1 MSFDNDQNDFP
12 LPAGKSADRKASNF
26 LPRYFRTPTNKK
38 FLQSTIDQQI
48 SEGVVEKLNSFVG
61 RRSAKARIPDD
72 TYLGDVSTNRENYQF
87 EPAAVYKDELDNL
100 EFYADYNDYIGQL
113 KNFGSTTSN
122 HSPINS
128 QQSYSWDPH
137 IDWDKFVNF
146 REYYWLPLGPDPV
159 AVFGQSK
166 EVVSTFDIST
176 ITDDDNTAYLF
187 TPDGL
192 TRNPTLKLFKGQ
204 TYRIVINCPGHPI
217 AFTTSRDYKDN
228 DPLLDVDIENI
239 STLYTTGIKKYIAD
253 DNQNLVLTDDDYIE
267 EGFIEFTPEEDT
279 PEELFYVSQNDV
291 NMGGL
296 VTVYSIEENTEMD
309 VAAEIIGKL
318 SYTTSTGIE
327 LTNGMKVYF
336 QGDVSPAMYAE
347 GSFYVEGVGKG
358 IRLVSDANLEVP
370 LAFVTEE
377 AVPFDGGKFP
387 FDRYPFEDAATYPA
401 NKDYIVI
408 NRASADRNPWSRYN
422 RWVHRD
428 VIETSAK
435 AAGLEPSFD
444 QTQRAK
450 RPIIEFEAGMKLY
463 QHGNVAKDNV
473 NLVDVTTKDAFS
485 KIEGQE
491 GYIVDG
497 VELTDGMRVVFT
509 ADTDP
514 LVNGKIF
521 QVKFINFGTDE
532 TKTRQISLIE
542 AADSLPADGECV
554 LALQGIKNGGQM
566 FYYENSKW
574 NKSQEKTKINQ
585 APHFDL
591 FDKNKT
597 SFSDPITYKA
607 NTFTGTKFFTYAEGT
622 GANDVELGFP
632 LKYRTITNVGDIVFD
647 FNYSTDT
654 FTYQD
659 EQEVEFT
666 KRTDN
671 SFIQKYDFLHKKIV
685 YENAWKKSYAKSR
698 QGVVRIYDGVT
709 NNLDIDVFD
718 FSKNLEIFTQVFV
731 NGVKKIFNTDYTL
744 QDGPRYKQVRFNK
757 DLKNTDSVVV
767 KIYANADKNNNG
779 FYEIPQNLECN
790 PGNENVT
797 SLTLGEVNSHVESIV
812 QNAFDFT
819 GDFPGR
825 SNLRDMRFQTSLG
838 TRFLQHS
845 GPMNLALYHITNK
858 DSNVVKAIE
867 YAMDEYSKFKQDFI
881 QAAETLGFDGNVKKH
896 VDLIMKKITKDKT
909 SNFCFFTSDMVPFNA
924 SLSTTHVIE
933 YDGEA
938 YFALEKSFDLDT
950 LSNSAVLVYLNDEM
964 LIHGKDYE
972 FENGFV
978 KVNKSLVEDDEIVIY
993 EYENT
998 NGSYVAPTPSKL
1010 GLLPST
1016 RPEKFADGSNNFIR
1030 GHDGSYT
1037 LAYNDYR
1044 DDLLLELEKRIY
1056 NNTKQFYNSEI
1067 LDLHD
1072 FVGGRSRKNN
1082 FTAKEINRVLLKD
1095 FSNWLNKAG
1104 DPNYTENSVYSV
1116 SDEFTYNYSSNN
1128 DEEGNA
1134 LNGYWKG
1141 IYTYFY
1147 DTTRPHLRPW
1157 EMLGF
1162 SDAPTWW
1169 ESVYG
1174 PAPYTSSNTPLWQD
1188 LRDGVIREP
1197 NKPVVYNKKFARKW
1211 LMSQI
1216 PVNEYGELNNP
1227 IEAGIATAIVRDDTQ
1242 SSFKFG
1248 DFAPVENA
1256 WRNSAEYRFALLKSW
1271 VLLEPAKLL
1280 GLGFDIS
1287 RMEKDLAGNIVY
1299 SPTQKRI
1306 ATSDLIFPT
1315 LSDKETTQS
1324 YTSGLVNYI
1333 TNYTKYNKRN
1343 SAESYKT
1350 QLKGLDNQLAFRLA
1364 GFADKN
1370 KLKLVLDSRSPLN
1383 KTSVFVPEENFEIYL
1398 NTTSVQET
1406 AVLSGFIIEKLSN
1419 GRFNIRGYDKTAPV
1433 FKTNPVK
1440 IRTAD
1445 PAITVGG
1452 ISENFVEWNE
1462 NKTYTVGTVVNLDGT
1477 YYRTKTT
1484 HVSGTDFDATKF
1496 AKLAELPIE
1505 GGVSAILR
1513 QTFENEIVDVD
1524 YGTEF
1529 GSVQEVADFMLGYEN
1544 YLKNIGFVF
1553 ESVNP
1558 ASAQTE
1564 DMKLVLQEFM
1574 FWVTQGWDTGTVLAV
1589 SPIANEVKFKKQYF
1603 TVDNIY
1609 DSFYDD
1615 TIISGPGEA
1624 VESSFTN
1631 VYRDRDVDFTLKP
1644 VDTDDG
1650 IFLIKLPLVQ
1660 TEHVVLIDNTT
1671 VFNDTI
1677 YDKVP
1682 GFRQERI
1689 KLNGYRTDGWTGNLN
1704 VPGFIYDQ
1712 AKITTWSANTD
1723 YGLGDLVKYKEF
1735 YYSSFASHTS
1745 GETFDE
1751 KRWRRLAE
1759 KPVSQIYPNWD
1770 YKSNQFADFYD
1781 LDTDNFDTEQQRL
1794 AQHLIG
1800 YQPREYLSNIITDSV
1815 SQYKFYQGF
1824 IQEKGTKNALSKL
1837 FDPLSAADKDSVEF
1851 YEEWAFRLGQYGAID
1866 NLSEIEY
1873 QLDESKYRTEP
1884 QIFELTQGINP
1895 TRLDLTVEIPNSKV
1909 YKKPSS
1915 YDHTIV
1921 PVNNT
1926 TGTYTRD
1933 SGYVRNDQVS
1943 FVISEWN
1950 FITDISPLDL
1960 SIGENIWITK
1970 DDTSRWNAYK
1980 HVNTG
1985 LVVQEYTEDTFEDRD
2000 VLTLTTTDYIK
2011 DIAVDDFVGVITNDP
2026 LYTGFGKVVNIE
2038 LDKITIEGI
2047 DVQPEEERD
2056 SSVSGISITRFV
2068 SRRFTDAADVNTN
2081 LSDMQ
2086 KDTVD
2091 TIWVDNNG
2099 TGNWTVYENRY
2110 VYNLSRELANQQDT
2124 NKWASSFDLNRT
2136 NLVMAVGD
2144 PSNEQLSVYTRTSRN
2159 FEWNTVVFFGPNNSY
2174 DSVPSE
2180 YGHSVAV
2187 SPDGNTIAVGVPL
2200 ASNAITRF
2208 RGPLVP
2214 GVPYKAGDI
2223 VSDRGSLFRAK
2234 NDIDDGWFNVGD
2246 STDSSTIFDS
2256 SAPDGVPQDWER
2268 VYRIEAGEGQT
2279 DSSGTEQGV
2288 VYVYTRDK
2296 TTQVYN
2302 LDFVMTSPEPR
2313 AFAQFGHKVVMT
2325 QDSTGA
2331 TRMFVSAPGDDV
2343 GRIYFFEKLSGV
2355 DTEWKWTRDD
2365 EYKGVYSDSELY
2377 NLGDI
2382 VFYDGELY
2390 KAKTNLQRGT
2400 ALPTD
2405 ISKWEV
2411 ADQVEHTGF
2420 IPNRQQD
2427 LDNENITNEVTRF
2440 GQDFAVNSF
2449 GDKLVAMYLDA
2460 SIDQDSSKSKVLTIY
2475 NQPNKRWQH
2484 IQRIT
2489 PITAETGF
2497 AFSFDIDDAGDSIA
2511 VSQPYADEKGID
2523 SGTVYVYTQGS
2534 DDTYTQTQSLNSPFA
2549 EVNEV
2554 FGTSVKFGGNKLVI
2568 VGKNSDTINYTTFDL
2583 IDEDNVTTFDNSNT
2597 KFSQMV
2603 EDSGRIIIFEEL
2615 DNNYIFAEDVDYR
2628 RDLSGFSMD
2637 NIKINLNQIY
2647 LGLSNYAPTSA
2658 RQPLDDETYVISN
2671 NKGLI
2676 AEISTGNVADA
2687 WTAIAQ
2693 QNDKP
2698 DIEKLNQVF
2707 LYNIDTQ
2714 DIVQRLDVV
2723 DPRQGKVVGVA
2734 EQEISY
2740 KTPYDPADYNENTNW
2755 GPKEVGTIWWNID
2768 VASWYD
2774 VYQGDNNYRTSKF
2787 NTLIPGSTIQ
2797 ICEWV
2802 GTDLLPEEWL
2812 EQSGTAEGYNA
2823 GITGVPLNVNLYTT
2837 ERVYDSVSQTFTSRY
2852 FYWVQNTEIVPNVEG
2867 RNISAQNIATLIA
2880 DPASLGYRFAVLLSN
2895 KSFALYNCKSLIE
2908 GTNTVIQF
2916 RIQKDNELQTNIHSE
2931 YQLISQGLDLS
2942 MPQRDIETK
2951 WHDSLIGYDSL
2962 ANVVPDSTLP
2972 ESQKY
2977 GLLNVPRQSMFV
2989 NRLEAVKQFVER
3001 VNVIFAKNQ
3010 IVDNYN
3016 ISKLQ
3021 LKEEYPNVLVGDY
3034 DVAVDTE
3041 DDLQYIGVAKTQ
3053 QAQISLTIDSGT
3065 ITEVQIVNAGNGYK
3079 YAPRIEIEDAFGSGA
3094 ILNTTIS
3101 NTGKITSVDI
3111 RKGGKNYTQNAIPKI
3126 RNFSALVKSDSTL
3139 GGIWTIYEWDK
3150 NSQTWNKTT
3159 NQSFDTNKY
3168 WNYIDWYAEGYGE
3181 GTVIDHVIEQSY
3193 LLFGLDDDI
3202 GDIVKI
3208 NSVGS
3213 GGWLLL
3219 KKKDNQD
3226 TEDYTVNY
3234 DTIGR
3239 ENGTIELKDLIYNY
3253 SVETTGYDANVY
3265 DISFYDKE
3273 PVQELRNIIDAIK
3286 EDLFVGDLVNEYNEL
3301 FFAAV
3306 RYAHSEQVN
3315 VDWAFKTSF
3324 VRAKHNVGG
3333 LTQKVTFQNDNLE
3346 NYQDYIEEVKPYKTK
3361 IREYISA
3368 YTRIEPTQSMVTDF
3382 DLPPSYVGG
3391 SIKPSNAIYSNDTIT
3406 QLFDDYNDYP
3416 YKNWVDNN
3424 KYEVVE
3430 IAVADGGEGYKNTP
3444 IVKIAGD
3451 NPPTARAY
3459 LARGKVKTI
3468 QIDTKG
3474 QRYFKAPVV
3483 TIEGQATKTARA
3495 VAILGEPNVRSTHMV
3510 VRFDR
3515 VSGKKYIED
3524 INAIET
3530 FTGTGAK
3537 DKFVLKWPMDI
3548 NTTKFTIEVDGVQA
3562 LSSEYVVGNDVD
3574 FTLGHER
3581 FLGYVEFVDVPATGK
3596 TIKVTYNKD
3605 TSLLK
3610 AADRIFTKYKP
3621 TDGMPGIGE
3630 DESLAALMKGVE
3642 YEGVLY
3648 DAFPFGNDQ
3657 GFGAGGFGDVPYDTF
3672 TNTYEDEVFV
3682 LDGSTNILEL
3692 AEPLE
3697 DGVSYNVYYNGTR
3710 MDDPEFDGTSLVS
3723 NTNAVM
3729 NTVYG
3734 DGSTAIVDISA
3745 LNDDNV
3751 LTDGDV
3757 VIIRKETSD
3766 GSFTPV
3772 GSTYDTALSGG
3783 AIDYGTAT
3791 GRGAGEI
3798 IVDGDGFY
3806 TETTSGGPEELV
3818 PGTVVDTL
3826 DLKVYHRPTDGVG
3839 VIGVANYFTD
3849 GENFTY
3855 KLPEQPAGVDSIIVS
3870 YQGEILDSAL
3880 YSVDYENSTVDFD
3893 DSTSTVGANLCIIT
3907 VGANGADLIDTN
3919 VITYD
3924 GEDTITTLANFT
3936 DAQTVIVFENGVALE
3951 KDSEFEVIDTGDG
3964 NDSTP
3969 DLTHNKAAIRLLK
3982 TISTGAKIQYVVYD
3996 NPLKSYSQIAINEFN
4011 NDSTEGNYFKFTGEN
4026 SPVPFNR
4033 LPLSHNILVK
4043 TGAEILSPGY
4053 SVRYTLTDERNYD
4066 LDLWQFKEP
4075 LMLDSSDVLVFIDD
4089 VLLSRDYWAFDN
4101 INAKIRLLRSDIAMA
4116 GSKLDV
4122 YIITNADY
4130 YFIDTKITLGG
4141 EDSTSSVPDLTDFID
4156 VGDTVTLTSTLSS
4169 TKYELVVERV
4179 GQQTLT
4185 VQSQQKELLDEFI
4198 ADPEF
4203 VVSVNEQDS
4212 TYYNISKVEYILSN
4226 NLTIASYNDVLPIQ
4240 VYQFSNHD
4248 INNFQRYTYDVLTST
4263 YVDLD
4268 STSYVR
4274 RNLLSNGTIQLEK
4287 PVENV
4292 NYVWVMKNNK
4302 LLSPN
4307 VDYVVTS
4314 NLNAVQL
4321 TTIPMENDRID
4332 VLHFAKNMITPVFGY
4347 RIFKDMLNRTVYK
4360 RLNQENSYVLAA
4372 DLNYYDYT
4380 LELEDAT
4387 GVQTPDVDNNL
4398 PGILFLDGERIEYF
4412 EVSGNKLKQLRRGT
4426 LGTGIKTVH
4435 SAGSR
4440 AYGAGPGE
4448 NINYAD
4454 TIYTH
4459 TTRADGSTE
4468 IVDMEFTVS
4477 NVNQVEVFV
4486 GGRRLR
4492 KNAISVFNPALDQ
4505 DSPAGDETAPA
4516 EFTVVN
4522 GVITLATQPA
4532 DGIEIKVI
4540 KREGATWTEDNTSL
4554 ADSKL
4559 SVGRFLREA
4568 TIELPR

>member
-48 SEGVVEKLNSFVG
+48 NEGVVEKLNSFVG

-72 TYLGDVSTNRENYQF
+72 TYLGDVSADRENYQF
-87 EPAAVYKDELDNL
+87 EPAVVYKDELNNL

-113 KNFGSTTSN
+113 SNFGSTTSN
-122 HSPINS
+122 HSLLNQ
-128 QQSYSWDPH
+128 QQSYSWNPH

-146 REYYWLPLGPDPV
+146 REYYWLPLGPEPMPV
-159 AVFGQSK
+159 VGQSK
-166 EVVSTFDIST
+166 DVRSTLEIST
-176 ITDDDNTAYLF
+176 ATDDDNTAYVF
-187 TPDGL
+187 TPDGF

-204 TYRIVINCPGHPI
+204 TYRITINCPGYPI
-217 AFTTSRDYKDN
+217 ALASSRDYKDN
-228 DPLLDVDIENI
+228 DPLLDVDAENV
-239 STLYTTGIKKYIAD
+239 STLYTDGVTKYVLD
-253 DNQNLVLTDDDYIE
+253 DNQQLIVTTDDYIE
-267 EGFIEFTPEEDT
+267 EGFIDFTPGENA
-279 PEELFYVSQNDV
+279 PEELFYISQNDID
-291 NMGGL
+291 MGGL
-296 VTVYSIEENTEMD
+296 ITIYGIEENTEID
-309 VAAEIIGKL
+309 VAAEIIGKQ
-318 SYTTSTGIE
+318 SYTTSTGVN
-327 LTNGMKVYF
+327 LSNGMKIFF
-336 QGDVSPAMYAE
+336 QGDVSPAMYSE
-347 GSFYVEGVGKG
+347 GYFYVEGVGTG
-358 IRLVSDANLEVP
+358 IQLVSDSNLEVP
-370 LAFVTEE
+370 LTFVSQES
-377 AVPFDGGKFP
+377 VPFDGGEYP

-401 NKDYIVI
+401 TKDYLVI

-435 AAGLEPSFD
+435 AIGLEPSFD

-463 QHGNVAKDNV
+463 QHGNIAKANV
-473 NLVDVTTKDAFS
+473 NLVDTTTKDAFS
-485 KIEGQE
+485 NIEGQE
-491 GYIVDG
+491 GYIIDG
-497 VELTDGMRVVFT
+497 VELTDGMRIVFT
-509 ADTDP
+509 ADTDIR
-514 LVNGKIF
+514 VNGKIY
-521 QVKFINFGTDE
+521 QVKFINFGTGA
-532 TKTRQISLIE
+532 TKTRQISLVE
-542 AADSLPADGECV
+542 TDDTEPSDGECV
-554 LALQGIKNGGQM
+554 LALQGNKNGGNM

-574 NKSQEKTKINQ
+574 NLSQQKTKVNQ

-597 SFSDPITYKA
+597 SLSDPITYKA
-607 NTFTGTKFFTYAEGT
+607 NTFTGTKFFTYAQGT
-622 GANDVELGFP
+622 GTNDSELGFP

-647 FNYSTDT
+647 FNYSSDS

-659 EQEVEFT
+659 DQEVEFT
-666 KRTDN
+666 KKTDN
-671 SFIQKYDFLHKKIV
+671 SFIQKYDSLSKEIT
-685 YENAWKKSYAKSR
+685 YENAWKKSYTKSR
-698 QGVVRIYDGVT
+698 QGVVRIYDNVT
-709 NNLDIDVFD
+709 NNLDIDVFN
-718 FSKNLEIFTQVFV
+718 FSKDLDIFAQVFV
-731 NGVKKIFNTDYTL
+731 NGIKKLPDVDFTL
-744 QDGPRYKQVRFNK
+744 QNGPRYKQIRFVKN
-757 DLKNTDSVVV
+757 LKKTDSVVV
-767 KIYANADKNNNG
+767 KAYANADKNANG
-779 FYEIPQNLECN
+779 FYEIPLNLECN
-790 PGNENVT
+790 PGNDNVT
-797 SLTLGEVNSHVESIV
+797 ALTLGEVNSHVESIV
-812 QNAFDFT
+812 SNALYFE
-819 GDFPGR
+819 GNFPGR
-825 SNLRDMRFQTSLG
+825 SNLRDLRLQTELG
-838 TRFLQHS
+838 TRFVQHE
-845 GPMNLALYHITNK
+845 GPLNLALYHITNK

-867 YAMDEYSKFKQDFI
+867 YAMDEYSKFKQEFM
-881 QAAETLGFDGNVKKH
+881 QAAETLGFDGSTKKH
-896 VDLIMKKITKDKT
+896 VDAIMKKITKDKT

-924 SLSTTHVIE
+924 ALSTTHTIE

-938 YFALEKSFDLDT
+938 YFALETAFDLNT
-950 LSNSAVLVYLNDEM
+950 LSNRAVLVYANDEL

-978 KVNKSLVEDDEIVIY
+978 KVTKSLVEDDEVVII
-993 EYENT
+993 EYDNT
-998 NGSYVAPTPSKL
+998 NGSYVPPTPSKL

-1016 RPEKFADGSNNFIR
+1016 RPEKFTDGANNFIR

-1037 LAYNDYR
+1037 LAYNDFR

-1056 NNTKQFYNSEI
+1056 NNTKLFYNKDI
-1067 LDLHD
+1067 LDIND

-1104 DPNYTENSVYSV
+1104 DPNYTENSFYSV
-1116 SDEFTYNYSSNN
+1116 SNEFTYNYSSNN
-1128 DEEGNA
+1128 DEEGNS

-1141 IYTYFY
+1141 IYTYFF
-1147 DTTRPHLRPW
+1147 DTIRPHLRPW

-1162 SDAPTWW
+1162 TDEPTWW
-1169 ESVYG
+1169 QSVYG

-1188 LRDGVIREP
+1188 LRDGAIKEP

-1216 PVNEYGELNNP
+1216 PANEFGELNNP
-1227 IEAGIATAIVRDDTQ
+1227 IEAGIATAILRDDTQ

-1271 VLLEPAKLL
+1271 VLLEPAKVL

-1287 RMEKDLAGNIVY
+1287 RIEKDIAGNIVY
-1299 SPTQKRI
+1299 APTQKRI
-1306 ATSDLIFPT
+1306 TTADLLFPT
-1315 LSDKETTQS
+1315 LTDTETTQS

-1333 TNYTKYNKRN
+1333 ANYTKYNKRN
-1343 SAESYKT
+1343 SVEKYKT
-1350 QLKGLDNQLAFRLA
+1350 QLTGIDNQLAFRLA

-1398 NTTSVQET
+1398 NTSSVQET

-1419 GRFNIRGYDKTAPV
+1419 GRFNIRGYDKSAPV

-1452 ISENFVEWNE
+1452 VSENFVEWNE
-1462 NKTYTVGTVVNLDGT
+1462 NKTYTVGTIVNLDGT
-1477 YYRTKTT
+1477 YYRTKIT
-1484 HVSGTDFDATKF
+1484 HTSGTDFDVSKF

-1505 GGVSAILR
+1505 GGVSAVLR
-1513 QTFENEIVDVD
+1513 QTFEDTIVDVD

-1529 GSVQEVADFMLGYEN
+1529 ANVQEVADFMLGYEN
-1544 YLKNIGFVF
+1544 YLKNTGFIF
-1553 ESVNP
+1553 ESVNA

-1589 SPIANEVKFKKQYF
+1589 SPIANEVKFTRQYF
-1603 TVDNIY
+1603 SVDNIY

-1624 VESSFTN
+1624 VEANFTN
-1631 VYRDRDVDFTLKP
+1631 IYRDRDVDFTLKP

-1660 TEHVVLIDNTT
+1660 TEHVVLLDNTT

-1712 AKITTWSANTD
+1712 AKITLWTANTD
-1723 YGLGDLVKYKEF
+1723 YGIGDLIKYKEF
-1735 YYSSFASHTS
+1735 YYSAFNSHTS
-1745 GETFDE
+1745 GETFVE
-1751 KRWRRLAE
+1751 TNWRRLPE

-1824 IQEKGTKNALSKL
+1824 IQDKGTKNALSKL

-1866 NLSEIEY
+1866 NLFEIEY

-1895 TRLDLTVEIPNSKV
+1895 TRLDLTVEIPQSKV
-1909 YKKPSS
+1909 YKKPST

-1921 PVNNT
+1921 PTKNT

-1933 SGYVRNDQVS
+1933 SGYVKNDQVS
-1943 FVISEWN
+1943 FVISEWD
-1950 FITDISPLDL
+1950 FVADISPFDL
-1960 SIGENIWITK
+1960 SIGENIWVTK
-1970 DDTSRWNAYK
+1970 DNNDKWNAYK
-1980 HVNTG
+1980 HVNSG
-1985 LVVQEYTEDTFEDRD
+1985 LVVESYDADTFGDED
-2000 VLTLTTTDYIK
+2000 VLTITTTNYIK
-2011 DIAVDDFVGVITNDP
+2011 DIAVDDFVGIITDDP
-2026 LYTGFGKVVNIE
+2026 LYSGFGQVVNVE
-2038 LDKITIEGI
+2038 LDKLTVSGVP
-2047 DVQPEEERD
+2047 VQPEEERD
-2056 SSVSGISITRFV
+2056 SSIVGTSITKFV
-2068 SRRFTDAADVNTN
+2068 SRRFDDATDVNSN
-2081 LSDMQ
+2081 LTDMQ

-2110 VYNLSRELANQQDT
+2110 VFDLSREVINQQDT
-2124 NKWASSFDLNRT
+2124 TEWGKTFDLNRT

-2144 PSNEQLSVYTRTSRN
+2144 PSNEQVSVYTRTSRN
-2159 FEWNTVVFFGPNNSY
+2159 FDWNTVVFFGPNNSY

-2200 ASNAITRF
+2200 ASNALTRF
-2208 RGPLVP
+2208 KGPLRP
-2214 GVPYKAGDI
+2214 GVPYTAGDI
-2223 VSDRGSLFRAK
+2223 VSDRGSLFRAR
-2234 NDIDDGWFNVGD
+2234 NNIDDGWFNVGD
-2246 STDSSTIFDS
+2246 SSDSSTIFDS
-2256 SAPDGVPQDWER
+2256 SAPDGVPEDWER
-2268 VYRIEAGEGQT
+2268 VYRIEAGEGST
-2279 DSSGTEQGV
+2279 DSSGSEQGV

-2296 TTQVYN
+2296 TTQVYE

-2313 AFAQFGHKVVMT
+2313 AFAQFGHKVVLSE
-2325 QDSTGA
+2325 DSTGA
-2331 TRMFVSAPGDDV
+2331 TRMFVSAPGDDA
-2343 GRIYFFEKLSGV
+2343 GRIYFFENVPGPDS
-2355 DTEWKWTRDD
+2355 EWKWTRNDD
-2365 EYKGVYSDSELY
+2365 YKGIYSDSELY

-2382 VFYDGELY
+2382 VFYDGQLY
-2390 KAKTNLQRGT
+2390 KALTNLQRGT

-2405 ISKWEV
+2405 TSKWEV
-2411 ADQVEHTGF
+2411 SEQVEHTGF
-2420 IPNRQQD
+2420 IPNKLQD
-2427 LDNENITNEVTRF
+2427 LDNENIGNEVTRF
-2440 GQDFAVNSF
+2440 GQDFAVNAF

-2460 SIDQDSSKSKVLTIY
+2460 NIDEDSSKSKVLAIY
-2475 NQPNKRWQH
+2475 NQPNKRWTH

-2489 PITAETGF
+2489 PITDETGF
-2497 AFSFDIDDAGDSIA
+2497 AFSFDIDDAGDNVA
-2511 VSQPYADEKGID
+2511 VSQPFADEKGID

-2534 DDTYTQTQSLNSPFA
+2534 NDTYTQTQKLNSPFN
-2549 EVNEV
+2549 ESNEV
-2554 FGTSVKFGGNKLVI
+2554 FGTSVAFGGNKLVI

-2597 KFSQMV
+2597 KFSQTV
-2603 EDSGRIIIFEEL
+2603 EDSGRLIIFEEL

-2628 RDLSGFSMD
+2628 RDLNGFSMD
-2637 NIKINLNQIY
+2637 NIKVNFNQIY
-2647 LGLSNYAPTSA
+2647 LSLPNYAPTSA
-2658 RQPLDDETYVISN
+2658 RKPLDDDKYQISN
-2671 NKGLI
+2671 NRGII
-2676 AEISTGNVADA
+2676 AEISTGKTADA

-2698 DIEKLNQVF
+2698 DIEKINQVF
-2707 LYNIDTQ
+2707 LYNVDTQ
-2714 DIVQRLDVV
+2714 DIVQKLDVV
-2723 DPRQGKVVGVA
+2723 DPRQGKIVGIA
-2734 EQEISY
+2734 EQNISY

-2768 VASWYD
+2768 TASWYD

-2787 NTLIPGSTIQ
+2787 NTLIPGSTVQ

-2802 GTDLLPEEWL
+2802 GTDLLPDEWL
-2812 EQSGTAEGYNA
+2812 AQSGTAEGYAA
-2823 GITGVPLNVNLYTT
+2823 GITGVPLFGSLFTT
-2837 ERVYDSVSQTFTSRY
+2837 ERVYDSVSQTFKPQY

-2867 RNISAQNIATLIA
+2867 RTISAQNIATLIA
-2880 DPASLGYRFAVLLSN
+2880 DPASLGYRYAVLLSN
-2895 KSFALYNCKSLIE
+2895 KSFALYNCKSLVE

-2916 RIQKDNELQTNIHSE
+2916 RIQKDSDLQTNIHSE

-2951 WHDSLIGYDSL
+2951 WHDSLIGYDAL
-2962 ANVVPDSTLP
+2962 ANVVPDVTLP

-2989 NRLEAVKQFVER
+2989 NRLEAVKQFIER
-3001 VNVIFAKNQ
+3001 ANSVFAKYQ

-3021 LKEEYPNVLVGDY
+3021 LAEPFPNIKVGNY

-3041 DDLQYIGVAKTQ
+3041 VDLQYIGVAKTQ
-3053 QAQISLTIDSGT
+3053 TAEISLTIDSGT
-3065 ITEVQIVNAGNGYK
+3065 ITEVQIVNPGNGYK
-3079 YAPRIEIEDAFGSGA
+3079 YAPRIEIEDAFGYGA
-3094 ILNTTIS
+3094 ILNTTIN
-3101 NTGKITSVDI
+3101 NTGKIVSVDI
-3111 RKGGKNYTQNAIPKI
+3111 RKGGKNYSQNAIPKI
-3126 RNFSALVKSDSTL
+3126 RKFSALVKSDSTL
-3139 GGIWTIYEWDK
+3139 GGIWTIYEWNKSTQNWDK
-3150 NSQTWNKTT
+3150 VT
-3159 NQSFDTNKY
+3159 NQSYDTNKY
-3168 WNYIDWYAEGYGE
+3168 WNYIDWYAPGYSD

-3193 LLFGLDDDI
+3193 LLFGLEDNI

-3208 NSVGS
+3208 KSVGS

-3219 KKKDNQD
+3219 KKKDNKD

-3234 DTIGR
+3234 DTVGR
-3239 ENGTIELKDLIYNY
+3239 ENGTIELKDLLYNY

-3273 PVQELRNIIDAIK
+3273 PVQELRNIISAIK
-3286 EDLFVGDLVNEYNEL
+3286 EDLFVGDLVKEYNEL
-3301 FFAAV
+3301 FFAGI

-3333 LTQKVTFQNDNLE
+3333 LTQKITFQNDNLE

-3406 QLFDDYNDYP
+3406 QLFDDYNQYP

-3424 KYEVVE
+3424 KYEVVK
-3430 IAVADGGEGYKNTP
+3430 IAVADGGAGYENTP

-3468 QIDTKG
+3468 EIDTKG

-3483 TIEGQATKTARA
+3483 TIEGQATKPARA

-3537 DKFVLKWPMDI
+3537 EKFVLKWPMDL
-3548 NTTKFTIEVDGVQA
+3548 NTTKYTIEVDGVQA
-3562 LSSEYVVGNDVD
+3562 LSSEYTVGNDVD
-3574 FTLGHER
+3574 FSLGHER
-3581 FLGYVEFVDVPATGK
+3581 FLGYVKFNDVPKTGT
-3596 TIKVTYNKD
+3596 TIKVSYKKD
-3605 TSLLK
+3605 TRILQ
-3610 AADRIFTKYKP
+3610 AADRIFTKYEP
-3621 TDGMPGIGE
+3621 TEGMPGIGE
-3630 DESLAALMKGVE
+3630 NESLASLMRGVE

-3672 TNTYEDEVFV
+3672 TNTYDDEVIV
-3682 LDGSTNILEL
+3682 LDGSTNIIQL

-3697 DGVSYNVYYNGTR
+3697 DGVTYNVYYNGKR
-3710 MDDPEFDGTSLVS
+3710 IDDPAYDGSTELT

-3729 NTVYG
+3729 LPVSG
-3734 DGSTAIVDISA
+3734 DGSTDSIDISA
-3745 LNDDNV
+3745 LNDDNTLV
-3751 LTDGDV
+3751 DGD
-3757 VIIRKETSD
+3757 IIIVRKQTSD

-3772 GSTYDTALSGG
+3772 GTTYDTALSGG
-3783 AIDYGTAT
+3783 SIDYSTAS
-3791 GRGAGEI
+3791 GQAAGEV

-3806 TETTSGGPEELV
+3806 TEKTSGGPEELV

-3826 DLKVYHRPTDGVG
+3826 DMKVYHRATDGVG
-3839 VIGVANYFTD
+3839 IIGVANYFTD
-3849 GENFTY
+3849 GENFRY
-3855 KLPEQPAGVDSIIVS
+3855 RLPEQPAGVDSIIVA
-3870 YQGEILDSAL
+3870 YEGEVLDSTL
-3880 YSVDYENSTVDFD
+3880 YSVDYENNTIDFD

-3919 VITYD
+3919 IITYE
-3924 GEDTITTLANFT
+3924 GEDTIVTLADYK
-3936 DAQTVIVFENGVALE
+3936 DAQTVILFENGVALE
-3951 KDSEFEVIDTGDG
+3951 KDTDFEIFDTGDG
-3964 NDSTP
+3964 DDSTP
-3969 DLTHNKAAIRLLK
+3969 TLTYNKAAIRLLK
-3982 TISTGAKIQYVVYD
+3982 TISTGSKLQYVVYD
-3996 NPLKSYSQIAINEFN
+3996 NALQSYSQITINEFN
-4011 NDSTEGNYFKFTGEN
+4011 NDSTEGNYYKFTDQT
-4026 SPVPFNR
+4026 PVPFNR
-4033 LPLSHNILVK
+4033 LPISHNILVK
-4043 TGAEILSPGY
+4043 TGSEILSPGY
-4053 SVRYTLTDERNYD
+4053 SIRYTLTDERNYD
-4066 LDLWQFKEP
+4066 LDLWQFREP
-4075 LMLDSSDVLVFIDD
+4075 LKLDSSDVLVFIDD
-4089 VLLSRDYWAFDN
+4089 KLISRDYWAFDN
-4101 INAKIRLLRSDIAMA
+4101 INAKIRLLRSDIGLA

-4141 EDSTSSVPDLTDFID
+4141 EDSTSSVPDLTDIVE
-4156 VGDTVTLTSTLSS
+4156 VGDTVTLTSVLSS
-4169 TKYELVVERV
+4169 TKYELVVEKV

-4185 VQSQQKELLDEFI
+4185 VQSQQKELLDEFV

-4212 TYYNISKVEYILSN
+4212 TYYNIQKVEYILSN

-4263 YVDLD
+4263 YVDTT
-4268 STSYVR
+4268 SSSYVR

-4302 LLSPN
+4302 LLSPG

-4321 TTIPMENDRID
+4321 TKIPAEKDRID
-4332 VLHFAKNMITPVFGY
+4332 VLHFAKNKITPVFGY

-4360 RLNQENSYVLAA
+4360 RLNQENSYVLAE

-4380 LELEDAT
+4380 IKLEDAT
-4387 GVQTPDVDNNL
+4387 GVQIPDKTNNL
-4398 PGILFLDGERIEYF
+4398 PGILFIDGERIEYF
-4412 EVSGNKLKQLRRGT
+4412 EISGNNLKQVRRGT
-4426 LGTGIKTVH
+4426 LGTGVKTVH
-4435 SAGSR
+4435 AAGSR

-4454 TIYTH
+4454 TLYTH
-4459 TTRADGSTE
+4459 TTRADGSTD

-4477 NVNQVEVFV
+4477 NVNEIEVFV

-4505 DSPAGDETAPA
+4505 DSPAGDETSAA
-4516 EFTVVN
+4516 EYTVTN
-4522 GVITLATQPA
+4522 GVITLATEPA
-4532 DGIEIKVI
+4532 DGVEIKVV
-4540 KREGATWTEDNTSL
+4540 KRQGQTWTEPGTSL

-4559 SVGRFLREA
+4559 SVGRFLRDA